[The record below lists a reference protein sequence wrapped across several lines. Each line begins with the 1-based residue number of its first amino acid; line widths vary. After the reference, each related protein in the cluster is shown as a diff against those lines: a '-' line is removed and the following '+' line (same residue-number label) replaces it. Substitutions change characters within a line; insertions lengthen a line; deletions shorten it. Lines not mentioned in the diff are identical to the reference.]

1 MEVWK
6 GKPVDYSSLHVFGCP
21 VYVMYN
27 SQERTKLDSKSRKCI
42 FLGYADNV
50 KGYRLWDPTARKVVI
65 SRDVVF
71 VENELQSEQKND
83 STSKETAIV
92 QMEEK
97 SKESDSS
104 EAEPVHEVQDEVNDG
119 NVRRST
125 RQTMKP
131 TWHSDYV
138 MASHDAYCLLNEEG
152 EPSTFPEALNSSDAS
167 QWMAAMHE
175 EIEALHRNKT
185 WDLVE
190 LPKGRKAIG
199 NKWVYKIKRDGNDQ
213 VERYRAR
220 LVVKGYAQKEG
231 IDFNEIFSPVVR
243 LTTIRV
249 VLAMCAAFDLHLE
262 QLDVK
267 TAFLRG
273 ELEEEIYMLQPEGF
287 KEKGKENLVCRLTK
301 SLYGLKQAPRCWYK
315 RFDSFIISLDY
326 NRLSS
331 DHCTYYKRFEDND
344 FIILLLY
351 VDDMLVVGPNK
362 DRVQELKA
370 QLAREFDMKD
380 LGPANKILG
389 MQIHR
394 DRKDRKIWLSQKNY
408 LRKVLRRFNMQDC
421 KPISTP
427 LPVNFK
433 LSSGMSPSNEAERM
447 EMSRVPYASA
457 VGSLMYAMICTRPD
471 IAQAVGVVSRF
482 MADPGKEHWNAVKRI
497 LRYIKGTSGV
507 AICFGGSELTVRGYV
522 DSDFAGDHD
531 KRKSTTGYVF
541 TLARGAVSWLSKLQT
556 VVALSTTEAEYMAA
570 TQACKEAIWIQRLME
585 ELGHMQQK
593 IVVYCDSQS
602 ALHIARNPAFHSRTK
617 HIGVQYHFVR
627 EVVEEGSVD
636 MQKIHTND
644 NLADAMTKPINA
656 DKFIWCRSSCGLSET

>member
-1 MEVWK
+1 
-6 GKPVDYSSLHVFGCP
+6 
-21 VYVMYN
+21 
-27 SQERTKLDSKSRKCI
+27 
-42 FLGYADNV
+42 
-50 KGYRLWDPTARKVVI
+50 
-65 SRDVVF
+65 
-71 VENELQSEQKND
+71 
-83 STSKETAIV
+83 
-92 QMEEK
+92 
-97 SKESDSS
+97 
-104 EAEPVHEVQDEVNDG
+104 
-119 NVRRST
+119 
-125 RQTMKP
+125 
-131 TWHSDYV
+131 
-138 MASHDAYCLLNEEG
+138 
-152 EPSTFPEALNSSDAS
+152 
-167 QWMAAMHE
+167 
-175 EIEALHRNKT
+175 
-185 WDLVE
+185 
-190 LPKGRKAIG
+190 
-199 NKWVYKIKRDGNDQ
+199 
-213 VERYRAR
+213 
-220 LVVKGYAQKEG
+220 
-231 IDFNEIFSPVVR
+231 
-243 LTTIRV
+243 
-249 VLAMCAAFDLHLE
+249 
-262 QLDVK
+262 
-267 TAFLRG
+267 
-273 ELEEEIYMLQPEGF
+273 
-287 KEKGKENLVCRLTK
+287 
-301 SLYGLKQAPRCWYK
+301 
-315 RFDSFIISLDY
+315 
-326 NRLSS
+326 
-331 DHCTYYKRFEDND
+331 
-344 FIILLLY
+344 
-351 VDDMLVVGPNK
+351 
-362 DRVQELKA
+362 
-370 QLAREFDMKD
+370 
-380 LGPANKILG
+380 
-389 MQIHR
+389 
-394 DRKDRKIWLSQKNY
+394 
-408 LRKVLRRFNMQDC
+408 MQDC

-541 TLARGAVSWLSKLQT
+541 TLAGGAVSWLSKLQT

-585 ELGHMQQK
+585 ELGHVQQK